1 VAHTYN
7 TNNSAGIDQE
17 DLGSKSAWANNLQDP
32 ILKKTLQQK
41 RASRVSRYRPCV
53 QTPVPQKKKKKE
65 KKFRISDR
73 KKQLKINMPSRAFA
87 KL

>member
-1 VAHTYN
+1 
-7 TNNSAGIDQE
+7 
-17 DLGSKSAWANNLQDP
+17 
-32 ILKKTLQQK
+32 
-41 RASRVSRYRPCV
+41 VSRYRPCV